1 MVEGSECSQSDNG
14 DGGPSG
20 SSGNSGN
27 VSCLRALWCSHF
39 PPVLTWEGQVGAGQ
53 RSRKVRVDA
62 QSLTLAPLGKAR
74 KPAWPRVVCG

>member
-39 PPVLTWEGQVGAGQ
+39 PPVLTWEGRG
-53 RSRKVRVDA
+53 
-62 QSLTLAPLGKAR
+62 
-74 KPAWPRVVCG
+74 CGSWSAE